1 MGTVREMNQN
11 SSRTVLKD
19 IECKLL
25 DNFQRGFPLVSR
37 PFAELARQLGV
48 SEALVIDTLQSLQN
62 RGLISRIGAVFR
74 PNVVGVSTL
83 AALAVPPARMEEVAI
98 LVSAFAEVNH
108 NYEREHRFNLWFVV
122 TALSPQH
129 LQAVLQKI
137 EAACETGPVLTLP
150 LLEQFH
156 IDLGFDLGF
165 DLGSNRRAAVPHLVQ
180 TAKQA
185 TAEVAAIVLDGAE
198 QTFMGAL
205 QKGLPLVAQ
214 PFAQLEWAETDALAT
229 LSRWSKEGVIKRFGV
244 VVRHHELGFNANA
257 MVVWDVPDAEVS
269 AVGRRIA
276 DSGGVS
282 LCYRRPRFLPH
293 WPYNLFCMIH
303 GKDRNEVERGIAA
316 LVQSCELDEYP
327 HSVLFSSRRFKQCG
341 AQYVTNM
348 PTVANTTLP
357 EFACGPD

>member
-1 MGTVREMNQN
+1 MGTVRDMNQN
-11 SSRTVLKD
+11 TSRTVLKD

-48 SEALVIDTLQSLQN
+48 DEALVIDTLQSLQN

-83 AALAVPPARMEEVAI
+83 AALAVPPARMEAVAI
-98 LVSAFAEVNH
+98 QVSAFAEVNH

-122 TALSPQH
+122 TASSPQH
-129 LQAVLQKI
+129 LQVILQKI
-137 EAACETGPVLTLP
+137 EAACEAGPVLTLP

-165 DLGSNRRAAVPHLVQ
+165 DRRATALHSVQ
-180 TAKQA
+180 TTKQA
-185 TAEVAAIVLDGAE
+185 TTEVAAIVLDDSE

-229 LSRWSKEGVIKRFGV
+229 LSRWSREGVIKRFGV

-303 GKDRNEVERGIAA
+303 GKNRNEVERAIAA
-316 LVQSCELDEYP
+316 LVQSCELGQYP

-348 PTVANTTLP
+348 PVVEKATLP